1 MITLLI
7 RPICKA
13 AVELPITHSIGRQ
26 TLPIG
31 ALELPSRAQGHR
43 GDRSTEL
50 LIRLVSTV
58 RVAVTTQS
66 HVQTWSTEEVHN
78 KFISRYKFVNNL
90 YFIIPS
96 PCFVINLLLI
106 LVKL

>member
-13 AVELPITHSIGRQ
+13 AVKLPITHSIGRQ

-31 ALELPSRAQGHR
+31 ALELPSWAQGHR

-50 LIRLVSTV
+50 LI
-58 RVAVTTQS
+58 
-66 HVQTWSTEEVHN
+66 
-78 KFISRYKFVNNL
+78 
-90 YFIIPS
+90 
-96 PCFVINLLLI
+96 
-106 LVKL
+106 